1 MILIFNFHEIKE
13 HPHSSLMIFPSG
25 IITCTKAVLSYVFV
39 VFALLWLSWGQ
50 ELPLT
55 IHLCFSRAWCSQS
68 RHSEIIFWLELPPG
82 CAEMSTENLLP
93 HLHCVCTTS
102 SSSHPSPS
110 TYSVLSS
117 EITQYTRPSGVRA
130 VSCICA
136 AQRGSHQPQRPLHTW
151 NVSSMTEELNFTFHF

>member
-13 HPHSSLMIFPSG
+13 HPHSSLMICPSG

-82 CAEMSTENLLP
+82 YAEMSTENLLP

-117 EITQYTRPSGVRA
+117 RDNSVHKTFWRA
-130 VSCICA
+130 GRVLCLCCPTW
-136 AQRGSHQPQRPLHTW
+136 QPPA
-151 NVSSMTEELNFTFHF
+151 TEAIAHLECE